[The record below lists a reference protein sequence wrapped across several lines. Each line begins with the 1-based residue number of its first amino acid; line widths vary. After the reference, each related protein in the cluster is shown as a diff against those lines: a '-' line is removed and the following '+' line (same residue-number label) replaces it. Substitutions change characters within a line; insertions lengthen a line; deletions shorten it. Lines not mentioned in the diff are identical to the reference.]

1 MVRAN
6 PSFHKSE
13 IRRYDMVALF
23 VDRGS
28 FYPFSEFDG
37 EREDGLCDQSIAGEL
52 NVKESRLRK
61 GVVGRVI
68 RYVSVS
74 LQCVRQPARAH
85 GTAHI
90 ATPHHCIAKPWSAS
104 GLKPHIPTV
113 FSGKH
118 RNEQELKTFSQFSR
132 VHGGSSNYLYLF
144 SFSCFQRHRSG
155 LPSAHPQRHAF
166 VRHGFWR
173 RGVHCHDGHG
183 RVQR

>member
-1 MVRAN
+1 
-6 PSFHKSE
+6 
-13 IRRYDMVALF
+13 MVALF

-28 FYPFSEFDG
+28 FYPFSEFDS

-90 ATPHHCIAKPWSAS
+90 ATPHHCIANTMNLS
-104 GLKPHIPTV
+104 
-113 FSGKH
+113 
-118 RNEQELKTFSQFSR
+118 
-132 VHGGSSNYLYLF
+132 
-144 SFSCFQRHRSG
+144 
-155 LPSAHPQRHAF
+155 PSPLNHHYAYS
-166 VRHGFWR
+166 VVNW
-173 RGVHCHDGHG
+173 
-183 RVQR
+183 